1 MFNLYKIAKSYKDDP
16 VLKDVTLSVKSGEVI
31 ALIGANGAGK
41 TTLLKILLGE
51 VKSDEGQITNHHDVV
66 GYIPQEMDNLT
77 STIEESFDSVE
88 PWRIDYAL
96 NLVGLETI
104 SKDGFLG
111 NLSGGQKTRVAV
123 AQVLA
128 QDPEPTVLLLDE
140 PTNNLDA
147 EGLDWLEDFVK
158 GFKGA
163 ILFVSHDRRFINAV
177 ATKVVELKDGVT
189 RQYGG
194 NYDFYKEQKNIEVQA
209 ALEKYEKQQEEK
221 KRLKKAMVA
230 QKEATK
236 HVHEHIKRADNDK
249 YQRDFFRNRVSVKLG
264 QKAKNI
270 ETRLDKL
277 EEVERPEFSRGYGF
291 SLGGSVHNSKLLVEV
306 ENVSKS
312 YEDNTILKDNNFEI
326 RGNSHIHLKGLNGS
340 GKSTLLRLIAKQL
353 EPSSGDITYG
363 SDVTVGYF
371 SQDTEGLDYAKS
383 AINNLSTYET
393 NQEAAYRRARSLGI
407 DAETLQKMPA
417 ELSRGQQSKLAF
429 AKLLLANH
437 DLLILDEPTNHLD
450 ITTKEQLENALQ
462 NYAGAI
468 LVASHDVYFLQQLQ
482 IDKTLNLV
490 DGKVLES

>member
-1 MFNLYKIAKSYKDDP
+1 MFNLYKIAKSYKDNP

-104 SKDGFLG
+104 SKYGFLG

-158 GFKGA
+158 RFKGA

-177 ATKVVELKDGVT
+177 ATKVVEIKDGVT

-194 NYDFYKEQKNIEVQA
+194 NYDFYKEQKDIEVQA

-277 EEVERPEFSRGYGF
+277 EEVERPEFSVGYGF

-383 AINNLSTYET
+383 AIDNLSTYET
-393 NQEAAYRRARSLGI
+393 NQEAVYRRARSLGI
-407 DAETLQKMPA
+407 DAESLQKMPA

-450 ITTKEQLENALQ
+450 IATKEQLENALQ

-490 DGKVLES
+490 DGKVIES

>member
-1 MFNLYKIAKSYKDDP
+1 MFNLYKIAKSYKDNP

-104 SKDGFLG
+104 SKYGFLG

-158 GFKGA
+158 RFKGA

-177 ATKVVELKDGVT
+177 ATKVVEIKDGVT

-194 NYDFYKEQKNIEVQA
+194 NYDFYKEQKDIEVQA

-277 EEVERPEFSRGYGF
+277 EEVERPEFSVGYGF

-383 AINNLSTYET
+383 AIDNLSTYET
-393 NQEAAYRRARSLGI
+393 NQEAVYRRARSLGI
-407 DAETLQKMPA
+407 DAESLQKMPA

-450 ITTKEQLENALQ
+450 IPTKEQLENALQ

-490 DGKVLES
+490 DGKVTES

>member
-1 MFNLYKIAKSYKDDP
+1 MTTHLNARLFVLEKTMFNLYKIAKSYKDNP

-51 VKSDEGQITNHHDVV
+51 VKSDEGQITNHHDVI

-111 NLSGGQKTRVAV
+111 NMSGGQKTRVAV

-140 PTNNLDA
+140 PTNNLDT

-158 GFKGA
+158 RFKGA

-194 NYDFYKEQKNIEVQA
+194 NYDFYKEQKDIELQA

-249 YQRDFFRNRVSVKLG
+249 
-264 QKAKNI
+264 
-270 ETRLDKL
+270 
-277 EEVERPEFSRGYGF
+277 
-291 SLGGSVHNSKLLVEV
+291 
-306 ENVSKS
+306 
-312 YEDNTILKDNNFEI
+312 
-326 RGNSHIHLKGLNGS
+326 
-340 GKSTLLRLIAKQL
+340 
-353 EPSSGDITYG
+353 
-363 SDVTVGYF
+363 
-371 SQDTEGLDYAKS
+371 
-383 AINNLSTYET
+383 
-393 NQEAAYRRARSLGI
+393 
-407 DAETLQKMPA
+407 
-417 ELSRGQQSKLAF
+417 
-429 AKLLLANH
+429 
-437 DLLILDEPTNHLD
+437 
-450 ITTKEQLENALQ
+450 
-462 NYAGAI
+462 
-468 LVASHDVYFLQQLQ
+468 
-482 IDKTLNLV
+482 
-490 DGKVLES
+490 

>member
-1 MFNLYKIAKSYKDDP
+1 MFNLYKIAKSYKDNP

-104 SKDGFLG
+104 SKYGFLG

-140 PTNNLDA
+140 PTNNLDT

-158 GFKGA
+158 RFKGA

-177 ATKVVELKDGVT
+177 ATKVVEIKDGVT

-194 NYDFYKEQKNIEVQA
+194 NYDFYKEQKDIEVQA

-277 EEVERPEFSRGYGF
+277 EEVERPEFSVGYRF

-383 AINNLSTYET
+383 AIDNLSTYET
-393 NQEAAYRRARSLGI
+393 NQEAVYRRARSLGI
-407 DAETLQKMPA
+407 DAESLQKMPA

-450 ITTKEQLENALQ
+450 IATKEQLENALQ

-490 DGKVLES
+490 DGKVIES

>member
-1 MFNLYKIAKSYKDDP
+1 MFNLYKIAKSYKDNP

-104 SKDGFLG
+104 SKYGFLG

-158 GFKGA
+158 RFKGA
-163 ILFVSHDRRFINAV
+163 ILFVSHGRRFINAV
-177 ATKVVELKDGVT
+177 ATKVVEIKDGVT

-194 NYDFYKEQKNIEVQA
+194 NYDFYKEQKDIEVQA

-277 EEVERPEFSRGYGF
+277 EEVERPEFSVGYGF

-371 SQDTEGLDYAKS
+371 SQDTEGLDYTKS
-383 AINNLSTYET
+383 AIDNLSTYET
-393 NQEAAYRRARSLGI
+393 NQEAVYRRARSLGI
-407 DAETLQKMPA
+407 DAESLQKMPA

-450 ITTKEQLENALQ
+450 IPTKEQLENALQ

-490 DGKVLES
+490 DGKVTES

>member
-1 MFNLYKIAKSYKDDP
+1 MFNLYKIAKSYKDNP

-66 GYIPQEMDNLT
+66 GYIPQEMANLT

-123 AQVLA
+123 ARVLA

-158 GFKGA
+158 RFKGA

-177 ATKVVELKDGVT
+177 ATRVVELKDGVT

-194 NYDFYKEQKNIEVQA
+194 NYDFYKEQKDIEVQA

-277 EEVERPEFSRGYGF
+277 EEVERPEFSVGYGF

-383 AINNLSTYET
+383 AIDNLSTYET
-393 NQEAAYRRARSLGI
+393 NQEAVYRRARSLGI
-407 DAETLQKMPA
+407 DAESLQKMPA

-450 ITTKEQLENALQ
+450 IATKEQLENALQ

-490 DGKVLES
+490 DGKVIES

>member
-1 MFNLYKIAKSYKDDP
+1 MFNLYKIAKSYKDNP

-104 SKDGFLG
+104 SKYGFLG

-140 PTNNLDA
+140 PTNNLDT

-158 GFKGA
+158 RFKGA

-194 NYDFYKEQKNIEVQA
+194 NYDFYKEQKDIELQA

-277 EEVERPEFSRGYGF
+277 EEVERPEFSVGYRF

-383 AINNLSTYET
+383 AIDNLSTYET
-393 NQEAAYRRARSLGI
+393 NQEAVYRRARSLGI
-407 DAETLQKMPA
+407 DAESLQKMPA

-450 ITTKEQLENALQ
+450 IATKEQLENALQ

-490 DGKVLES
+490 DGKVIES

>member
-1 MFNLYKIAKSYKDDP
+1 MFNLYKIAKSYKDNP

-104 SKDGFLG
+104 SKYGFLG

-158 GFKGA
+158 RFKGA

-177 ATKVVELKDGVT
+177 ATKVVEIKDGVT

-194 NYDFYKEQKNIEVQA
+194 NYDFYKEQKDIEVQA

-277 EEVERPEFSRGYGF
+277 EEVERPEFSVGYRF

-383 AINNLSTYET
+383 AIDNLSTYET
-393 NQEAAYRRARSLGI
+393 NQEAVYRRARSLGI
-407 DAETLQKMPA
+407 DAESLQKMPA

-450 ITTKEQLENALQ
+450 IPTKEQLENALQ

-490 DGKVLES
+490 DGKVTES

>member
-1 MFNLYKIAKSYKDDP
+1 MFNLYKIAKSYKDNP

-51 VKSDEGQITNHHDVV
+51 VKSDEGQITNHHDVI

-111 NLSGGQKTRVAV
+111 NMSGGQKTRVAV

-140 PTNNLDA
+140 PTNNLDT

-158 GFKGA
+158 RFKGA

-194 NYDFYKEQKNIEVQA
+194 NYDFYKEQKDIELQA

-277 EEVERPEFSRGYGF
+277 EEVERPEFSVGYGF

-383 AINNLSTYET
+383 AIDNLSTYET
-393 NQEAAYRRARSLGI
+393 NQEAVYRRARSLGI
-407 DAETLQKMPA
+407 DAESLQKMPA

-450 ITTKEQLENALQ
+450 IPTKEQLENALQ

-490 DGKVLES
+490 DGKVIES

>member
-1 MFNLYKIAKSYKDDP
+1 MFNLYKIAKSYKDNP

-104 SKDGFLG
+104 SKYGFLG

-140 PTNNLDA
+140 PTNNLDT

-158 GFKGA
+158 RFKGA

-177 ATKVVELKDGVT
+177 ATKVVEIKDGVT

-194 NYDFYKEQKNIEVQA
+194 NYDFYKEQKDIEVQA

-277 EEVERPEFSRGYGF
+277 EEVERPEFSVGYGF

-371 SQDTEGLDYAKS
+371 SQDTEGLDYTKS
-383 AINNLSTYET
+383 AIDNLSTYET
-393 NQEAAYRRARSLGI
+393 NQEAVYRRARSLGI
-407 DAETLQKMPA
+407 DAESLQKMPA

-450 ITTKEQLENALQ
+450 IPTKEQLENALQ

-490 DGKVLES
+490 DGKVTES

>member
-1 MFNLYKIAKSYKDDP
+1 MFNLYKIAKSYKDNP

-104 SKDGFLG
+104 SKYGFLG

-140 PTNNLDA
+140 PTNNLDT

-158 GFKGA
+158 RFKGA

-194 NYDFYKEQKNIEVQA
+194 NYDFYKEQKDIEVQA

-277 EEVERPEFSRGYGF
+277 EEVERPEFSVGYGF

-383 AINNLSTYET
+383 AIDNLSTYET
-393 NQEAAYRRARSLGI
+393 NQEAVYRRARSLGI
-407 DAETLQKMPA
+407 DAESLQKMPA

-450 ITTKEQLENALQ
+450 IPTKEQLENALQ

-490 DGKVLES
+490 DGKVTES